1 MDEGREGVVSELPK
15 DHVQLV
21 GLNPGADL
29 AGWASNMYLSSCSGM
44 IFPLTLYVPLMLGFL
59 EAARYIAVALPV
71 VVAKKRA
78 DMLLI
83 PSGAGPSA
91 SSSGGLAGEWQLVL
105 SQ

>member
-1 MDEGREGVVSELPK
+1 MGIK
-15 DHVQLV
+15 
-21 GLNPGADL
+21 
-29 AGWASNMYLSSCSGM
+29 
-44 IFPLTLYVPLMLGFL
+44 YVPELMQWHDFPVDIICAVDGFL

-83 PSGAGPSA
+83 PSGAGPSV

-105 SQ
+105 YL